1 MNSVLTRDNKNRPI
15 AVYMLCMPMFD
26 KNYKGGGGGNRLTKV
41 YLGK

>member
-1 MNSVLTRDNKNRPI
+1 MNSVLTRDNKNI

-26 KNYKGGGGGNRLTKV
+26 KNYKGGREGNRLTKV